1 MKTPVPVL
9 GTRHGV
15 GTLSK
20 RTDDPECARAGE
32 ANVAA
37 PALVASLE
45 SGSSLKL
52 FRPASVVRVGGN
64 RLERVHD
71 ALSAQLVCNQPD
83 DG

>member
-1 MKTPVPVL
+1 LKTRVPVL

-20 RTDDPECARAGE
+20 GTDDAGCARAGE
-32 ANVAA
+32 ANVVA
-37 PALVASLE
+37 PPLVASLE
-45 SGSSLKL
+45 SGGSLKL